1 MPVVEKT
8 SGGRVN
14 VRGIGEFVPGD
25 QAEVGQGEAEYLV
38 EERGD
43 FQVVDA
49 GEPEEPAPEEAET
62 EAEPEPSEDTADESF
77 DVDEWLDR
85 DYQDRAEAVAAGDVD
100 DHLEEIEDEE
110 TSETVIEAIQGR
122 RDELEG

>member
-25 QAEVGQGEAEYLV
+25 QAEVSRGDAEYLL
-38 EERGD
+38 EERND
-43 FQVVDA
+43 FELVEDGNDA
-49 GEPEEPAPEEAET
+49 EEEPDSDDTVDEAEVDFV
-62 EAEPEPSEDTADESF
+62 AEDD
-77 DVDEWLDR
+77 WLDR
-85 DYQDRAEAVAAGDVD
+85 DYQDRADAVAAGEADGFLDTV
-100 DHLEEIEDEE
+100 EEYE
-110 TSETVIEAIQGR
+110 TSETVIDAVQER